1 MSNFVGDRS
10 GQILRLSV
18 ALQISQDRVA
28 LRTILEVHRA
38 DLDEDLEL
46 VPHEDKNIAIGSL
59 VLEGDLRLNAKNK
72 RVPAKSGDDMLSRFQ

>member
-10 GQILRLSV
+10 GQTLRLSM

-46 VPHEDKNIAIGSL
+46 VPNEDITGDGNIAIGSL
-59 VLEGDLRLNAKNK
+59 VLEGDLRLNANNK
-72 RVPAKSGDDMLSRFQ
+72 SAGQKW